1 MADEFPIIQSGP
13 LEEAARDCPLLG
25 GDEEWA
31 DCCSRRFHPLARRI
45 AGDDDLALDVLQ
57 ESWIQIL
64 RAVYQYR
71 GGSPACAWVRAIV
84 ENSAKRVLRKRIRT
98 ATVPLDAEST
108 PPEDPGPTPETLIW
122 HAQRLRLLREMIELL
137 PETYSEILTL
147 RYGRDLSYD
156 QISDILHL
164 SKTNARSRLSR
175 AVAALRKIIDA
186 RLEENAILGDPPV
199 PRPTTRRRESGSA
212 SAKRASHQR
221 TAPGG

>member
-1 MADEFPIIQSGP
+1 MADEFPIIRAGR
-13 LEEAARDCPLLG
+13 LEKAARECPLLD
-25 GDEEWA
+25 GDHEWA
-31 DCCSRRFHPLARRI
+31 DCCSRRFHPLGRRV

-64 RAVYQYR
+64 RAMHKYC
-71 GGSPACAWVRAIV
+71 GGSPGCAWVRVIV
-84 ENSAKRVLRKRIRT
+84 ENSARRPLRKRNRT
-98 ATVPLDAEST
+98 PAVPVDAESM
-108 PPEDPGPTPETLIW
+108 PPEDPGTTPETLIW
-122 HAQRLRLLREMIELL
+122 DAQRLRLLREMIELL